1 MILANLIACEYNYS
15 HILRQFHYACHQINL
30 ECDMLSVK
38 DNFSNYPLLIVP
50 TLYSASEDT
59 LSKTKDHVKNGSHLL
74 LGFKS
79 GRRIPDS

>member
-1 MILANLIACEYNYS
+1 
-15 HILRQFHYACHQINL
+15 
-30 ECDMLSVK
+30 MLSVK